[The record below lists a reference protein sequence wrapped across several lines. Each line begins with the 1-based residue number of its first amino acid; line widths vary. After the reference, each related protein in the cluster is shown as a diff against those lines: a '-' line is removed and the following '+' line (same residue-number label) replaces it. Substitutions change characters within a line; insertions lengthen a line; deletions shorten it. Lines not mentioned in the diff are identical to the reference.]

1 MNGWR
6 SLAWTVTAI
15 GLGFA
20 VGGVLVA
27 AFGHD
32 PWLALTMMLSGAFG
46 SSFDFATTLASSI
59 PLALTG
65 LAVALAFQ
73 AGLFNIGASGQF
85 WLGAIAAT
93 WVGYSLPLPALV
105 HPVVALLAA
114 MLAGALWAAV
124 IPGLAKVHRGA
135 HEVIT
140 TLMLTYIAVELGHF
154 LLEKGPMMTPGF
166 NPESPKILESAHLPT
181 LVSGTQLSAG
191 LLLVPLCAGVGWL
204 LLFRTPL
211 GFGLRMTGH
220 NPRAARYAG
229 VSPTAATLLALAL
242 SGAFA
247 GLAGGILILGVEHR
261 LHNSFDV
268 SYGFTGIVVALLA
281 RNHPIGVIPA
291 ALLFGALDN
300 GAQAM
305 QIFAEIPANLT
316 EVIKGSIIFFV
327 AAEGLGRWLFER
339 RTRLEGVGA

>member
-1 MNGWR
+1 MSGWR
-6 SLAWTVTAI
+6 SLAWTVMAI
-15 GLGFA
+15 ALGFA

-46 SSFDFATTLASSI
+46 SGFDFATTLASSI

-93 WVGYSLPLPALV
+93 WVGYALPLPVVV
-105 HPVVALLAA
+105 HPALALLAA

-124 IPGLAKVHRGA
+124 IPGLAKAYRGG

-140 TLMLTYIAVELGHF
+140 TLMLTYIAVEFGHF
-154 LLEKGPMMTPGF
+154 LLEHGPMMAPGF
-166 NPESPKILESAHLPT
+166 NPESPKILASAHLPV
-181 LVSGTQLSAG
+181 LMSGTQLSAG
-191 LLLVPLCAGVGWL
+191 LLLVPVCAVVGWVI
-204 LLFRTPL
+204 LFRTTP
-211 GFGLRMTGH
+211 GFGLRLTGH
-220 NPRAARYAG
+220 NPRSARYAG
-229 VSPTAATLLALAL
+229 VNPAAATLQALAL

-247 GLAGGILILGVEHR
+247 GLAGGIQILGVEHR

-268 SYGFTGIVVALLA
+268 GYGFTGIVVALLA

-339 RTRLEGVGA
+339 RTVASS